1 MRPNTANFKGYIA
14 SRPFHGERVPQH
26 VQNLV
31 IRDYC
36 QRKCFRFLL
45 SATEYAMPGCF
56 MILDQLI
63 DEIAEV
69 DGIVAYSM
77 FMLPDDPARRG
88 RIYRSIL
95 DAGRSLHF
103 AVEGLRINDA
113 PSLSRIEDIWRVRLA
128 LTDCPQSLS

>member
-1 MRPNTANFKGYIA
+1 MLPNALEFKGYIA

-36 QRKCFRFLL
+36 QRNWFGFLL

-63 DEIAEV
+63 DEIASVE
-69 DGIVAYSM
+69 GIVAYSM
-77 FMLPDDPARRG
+77 FMLPDETARRE
-88 RIYRSIL
+88 RVYRSAL
-95 DAGRSLHF
+95 NAGRSLHF
-103 AVEGLRINDA
+103 AVEGLYVNNA
-113 PSLSRIEDIWRVRLA
+113 ETVSRIEDIWRVRLV
-128 LTDCPQSLS
+128 LPDCPKSLS